1 VWSRI
6 KIYSQVKYNIQL
18 LYIEMLSTE
27 YHSARPTVNC
37 YRVFL
42 SNNVFYSY
50 KPLCIGLIIMVLK
63 ITQVEFP
70 LVISILVAF
79 AVIISFMVF
88 ANILVYAQEQLP
100 NIMTSPKKAPVNT
113 TIAPSFPSSS
123 ISPPKIHSVKITSPQ
138 PGQRV
143 PIGKDLAIS
152 GTSIDNAN
160 SNNCQVFVIVNSIKP
175 YQPTTPAG
183 ASGANDYSKWNFVLS
198 PSKYTS
204 IKSGPN
210 NKITSKYAC
219 TDSPTTTSY
228 NSVNVTGIGIGTT
241 PTTTSA
247 TAAAP
252 IITTITKKPVSISNN
267 ATVAGYSGSRSSGK
281 MSNPG
286 SHVVS
291 ITPPSSPV
299 PPIKVKPVF
308 NSNIMPNLNS
318 SELHVKITS
327 PIEGQ
332 GISAG
337 KNFTMS
343 GTSSDNSATDCR
355 VYAGLNRLKPY
366 PPAIAAGPGGTA
378 DYSKWYFNYSPA
390 YHTATD
396 GNNRLTAKLSCNG
409 NPGLVKYD
417 TMNITG
423 VTTTRKTELPI
434 SSPNTPGTTTKVNQ
448 LPSTSD
454 NSQSTSSHDPNEI
467 GSGSSS
473 ATSNTASTTSDS
485 TDKSIQTHSKIKI
498 RHDIPIKNNKKS
510 NELANNIIKDVK
522 RHLKEGT
529 SIADSGGAAASAGSA
544 SAYAGSDGVSVSAG
558 GITLNLP

>member
-1 VWSRI
+1 
-6 KIYSQVKYNIQL
+6 
-18 LYIEMLSTE
+18 
-27 YHSARPTVNC
+27 
-37 YRVFL
+37 
-42 SNNVFYSY
+42 
-50 KPLCIGLIIMVLK
+50 MV
-63 ITQVEFP
+63 
-70 LVISILVAF
+70 S
-79 AVIISFMVF
+79 
-88 ANILVYAQEQLP
+88 ANIIVYAQEQLP
-100 NIMTSPKKAPVNT
+100 NIMTSPKKTPVNT
-113 TIAPSFPSSS
+113 TISPSFPSSS

-152 GTSIDNAN
+152 GTSMDNAN
-160 SNNCQVFVIVNSIKP
+160 SNNCQVSVIVNSIKP

-183 ASGANDYSKWNFVLS
+183 AGGANDYSKWNFVLS

-204 IKSGPN
+204 IKPGPN

-228 NSVNVTGIGIGTT
+228 NSVNITGIEMGIGTA
-241 PTTTSA
+241 PTTTLA
-247 TAAAP
+247 TAP
-252 IITTITKKPVSISNN
+252 ITTITKTPVSVSNN
-267 ATVAGYSGSRSSGK
+267 ASIAGYAGSRSSSK

-291 ITPPSSPV
+291 ITPPSSPM
-299 PPIKVKPVF
+299 PAINQVKPVF

-423 VTTTRKTELPI
+423 VTATRTTELPI
-434 SSPNTPGTTTKVNQ
+434 SSPNTPGTTSKVNQ

-485 TDKSIQTHSKIKI
+485 TDKSTHTKINI
-498 RHDIPIKNNKKS
+498 HHDIPIKNSKKS

>member
-1 VWSRI
+1 
-6 KIYSQVKYNIQL
+6 
-18 LYIEMLSTE
+18 
-27 YHSARPTVNC
+27 
-37 YRVFL
+37 
-42 SNNVFYSY
+42 
-50 KPLCIGLIIMVLK
+50 MVRK
-63 ITQVEFP
+63 ITQVEFA

-79 AVIISFMVF
+79 AVILSSMVP
-88 ANILVYAQEQLP
+88 ANIVVYAQEELP
-100 NIMTSPKKAPVNT
+100 NIMTSPKKAPANT
-113 TIAPSFPSSS
+113 TLTASFPSSS
-123 ISPPKIHSVKITSPQ
+123 VSPPKIHSVKITSPQ

-143 PIGKDLAIS
+143 PIGKDLPIS
-152 GTSIDNAN
+152 GTSMDNAN

-183 ASGANDYSKWNFVLS
+183 AGGANDYSKWNFVIS
-198 PSKYTS
+198 ASKYTS
-204 IKSGPN
+204 IKPGPN

-228 NSVNVTGIGIGTT
+228 NSVNVTGVGIGTAST
-241 PTTTSA
+241 MTSA
-247 TAAAP
+247 MAAP
-252 IITTITKKPVSISNN
+252 ITTITKKPVSVSNN
-267 ATVAGYSGSRSSGK
+267 ATIGGYAGSRSSSK

-291 ITPPSSPV
+291 ITPPSSAV
-299 PPIKVKPVF
+299 PAINQVRPVF
-308 NSNIMPNLNS
+308 KSNIMPNLNS

-366 PPAIAAGPGGTA
+366 PPAIAAGPGGSA

-396 GNNRLTAKLSCNG
+396 GNNRLTAKLSCND

-423 VTTTRKTELPI
+423 VTATRTTELPV
-434 SSPNTPGTTTKVNQ
+434 SSPNTPGSTTKVNQ

-454 NSQSTSSHDPNEI
+454 NSQPTSSHDPNKI
-467 GSGSSS
+467 GSDSSS
-473 ATSNTASTTSDS
+473 SDTSNTGSTTSDS
-485 TDKSIQTHSKIKI
+485 TDKSIQTHTKIKI
-498 RHDIPIKNNKKS
+498 RHDIPIKNSKKS

>member
-1 VWSRI
+1 
-6 KIYSQVKYNIQL
+6 
-18 LYIEMLSTE
+18 
-27 YHSARPTVNC
+27 
-37 YRVFL
+37 
-42 SNNVFYSY
+42 
-50 KPLCIGLIIMVLK
+50 MVRK

-79 AVIISFMVF
+79 AVILSSLVS
-88 ANILVYAQEQLP
+88 ANIVVYAQELP
-100 NIMTSPKKAPVNT
+100 NIMTPPKKAPVNT
-113 TIAPSFPSSS
+113 TLTPSFPSSS
-123 ISPPKIHSVKITSPQ
+123 VPPPKIHSVKITSPQ
-138 PGQRV
+138 PGQRI
-143 PIGKDLAIS
+143 PIGKDLPIS
-152 GTSIDNAN
+152 GTSMDNAN
-160 SNNCQVFVIVNSIKP
+160 YNNCQVFVIVNSIKP
-175 YQPTTPAG
+175 YQPTTPSGAG
-183 ASGANDYSKWNFVLS
+183 GANDYSKWNFVLS

-204 IKSGPN
+204 IKPGPN

-228 NSVNVTGIGIGTT
+228 NSVNVTGVGIGTAST
-241 PTTTSA
+241 MTSA
-247 TAAAP
+247 TAAP
-252 IITTITKKPVSISNN
+252 ITTITKKPVYVSNN
-267 ATVAGYSGSRSSGK
+267 ATIAGYAGSGSSSK

-299 PPIKVKPVF
+299 PAINQVKPVF
-308 NSNIMPNLNS
+308 NSKIMPNLNS

-332 GISAG
+332 GISVG

-396 GNNRLTAKLSCNG
+396 GNNKLTAKLSCNG
-409 NPGLVKYD
+409 NSGLVKYD

-423 VTTTRKTELPI
+423 VTATRTTELPV
-434 SSPNTPGTTTKVNQ
+434 SSPDTPGSTTKVNQ

-454 NSQSTSSHDPNEI
+454 NSQSTSSHDPNKI

-485 TDKSIQTHSKIKI
+485 TDKSIQTHTKIKI
-498 RHDIPIKNNKKS
+498 RHDIPIKNSKKS